1 MYVVVGDMMVYNN
14 KLIYLCDKLLI
25 YILWGLIRGVIYIN
39 KLNFE
44 LKYFWN
50 VILGW
55 FCGFSFF

>member
-55 FCGFSFF
+55 FCGLSFF